1 MSPLCSFEEKIE
13 GQLYLVTVC
22 DYFPDHDYSHI
33 IEENYTYQARYLYLL
48 HVAQALKHLH

>member
-22 DYFPDHDYSHI
+22 DYFPDHDYLKYS
-33 IEENYTYQARYLYLL
+33 YLEIL
-48 HVAQALKHLH
+48 HW